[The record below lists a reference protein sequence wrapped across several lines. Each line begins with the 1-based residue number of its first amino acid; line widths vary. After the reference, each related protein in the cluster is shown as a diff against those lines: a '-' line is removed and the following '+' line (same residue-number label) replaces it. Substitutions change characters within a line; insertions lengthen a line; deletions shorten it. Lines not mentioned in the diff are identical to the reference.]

1 MTPEYPAQVCT
12 PMGLAHFHT
21 CDTCV
26 RSLAHVGPLCG
37 LHDDLAVHIQEQLP
51 GACTWPGCSLH
62 PNGYS
67 PSLGPRTCRLL
78 LQALVCARL

>member
-51 GACTWPGCSLH
+51 GGCTWPGCSLH
-62 PNGYS
+62 PGVKTRW
-67 PSLGPRTCRLL
+67 SLLTEAP
-78 LQALVCARL
+78 